1 MSRNIAREKNEYG
14 LFLFFDNLKLLLS
27 TITTFEEAD
36 RSQSLSLEDID
47 QATDRLMTAA
57 DTIQLLISDIE
68 SNRDFAEV
76 LPILNVTLT
85 KVRNLGELLQRYR
98 NGASYLTR
106 ETAYS
111 SPTTST
117 SNGPGRP
124 RYVIEEEQIR
134 FLRELHF
141 PWKKVADLL
150 GVSES
155 TLRR

>member
-1 MSRNIAREKNEYG
+1 MSRNTARERNEYG

-57 DTIQLLISDIE
+57 DTIHLLISDIE

-85 KVRNLGELLQRYR
+85 KVRNLGELL
-98 NGASYLTR
+98 LT
-106 ETAYS
+106 A
-111 SPTTST
+111 
-117 SNGPGRP
+117 
-124 RYVIEEEQIR
+124 I
-134 FLRELHF
+134 
-141 PWKKVADLL
+141 
-150 GVSES
+150 
-155 TLRR
+155 

>member
-1 MSRNIAREKNEYG
+1 MSREIARERNEYG

-36 RSQSLSLEDID
+36 RSQSLSSEDID
-47 QATDRLMTAA
+47 QAIGRLMAVA
-57 DTIQLLISDIE
+57 DTIQLLISEIE
-68 SNRDFAEV
+68 SNRNFAEV

-85 KVRNLGELLQRYR
+85 NVRNLGDLLQLHR
-98 NGASYLTR
+98 NGAPDLTR

-111 SPTTST
+111 SPTIST
-117 SNGPGRP
+117 CNGPGRP

-141 PWKKVADLL
+141 PWKKNSRFTW
-150 GVSES
+150 SE
-155 TLRR
+155 